1 MTINE
6 LFSIISEKF
15 MNFFYYLGNTPIE
28 DLFRSL
34 IFIFFGLV
42 IFGIIVVVIFY
53 TILGIILLYLVLKK
67 TLFDKIFPKKD
78 KTQIISLEKQKMYK
92 LGQKIKKLFNK
103 N

>member
-34 IFIFFGLV
+34 IFIFFGLL

-53 TILGIILLYLVLKK
+53 TIAVILLIYQSLIN
-67 TLFDKIFPKKD
+67 KIFPKKN